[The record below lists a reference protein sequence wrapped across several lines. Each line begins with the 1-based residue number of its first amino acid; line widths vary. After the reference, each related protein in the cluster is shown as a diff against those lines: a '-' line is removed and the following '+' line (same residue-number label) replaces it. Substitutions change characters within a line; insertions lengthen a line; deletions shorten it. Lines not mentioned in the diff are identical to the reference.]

1 MHRRCKFLDECPA
14 FNYNMGLV
22 EPGAEDTSHL
32 GSTLMS
38 AMLGEV
44 AEFCTP
50 EIQKNWSCKP
60 HQQVTLLEHLLVIYR
75 DIDVLYHP
83 LNLIQR

>member
-1 MHRRCKFLDECPA
+1 
-14 FNYNMGLV
+14 MGLV

-60 HQQVTLLEHLLVIYR
+60 HQQLTLLEHLLFIYR
-75 DIDVLYHP
+75 DIDVLYHS
-83 LNLIQR
+83 LYLIQR